1 MDILERRLKRR
12 EELFSILKQTIFFDE
27 FVTSLK
33 DLLDNY
39 PLSVEDIMF
48 IKPYQ
53 DVLIYID
60 ELQFE
65 DNTELKQRAIK
76 KFEELSIPLFR
87 DKKLQELGI

>member
-1 MDILERRLKRR
+1 MDIIERRLKRR
-12 EELFSILKQTIFFDE
+12 EELFSILKQTILFDE

-39 PLSVEDIMF
+39 PLSVEDLMF

>member
-1 MDILERRLKRR
+1 MDILERRLKRK

-39 PLSVEDIMF
+39 PLSVEDMMF

-60 ELQFE
+60 V
-65 DNTELKQRAIK
+65 KQRAIK
-76 KFEELSIPLFR
+76 KFEELSIPLSR

>member
-76 KFEELSIPLFR
+76 KFEELSHSIIQR
-87 DKKLQELGI
+87 

>member
-12 EELFSILKQTIFFDE
+12 EELFSILKQTILFDE

-39 PLSVEDIMF
+39 PLSVEDLMF

-65 DNTELKQRAIK
+65 DNTEQYKMYIFA
-76 KFEELSIPLFR
+76 
-87 DKKLQELGI
+87 

>member
-12 EELFSILKQTIFFDE
+12 EELFSILKQTILFDE

-39 PLSVEDIMF
+39 PLSVEDLMF

>member
-1 MDILERRLKRR
+1 MDIIERRLKRR

-39 PLSVEDIMF
+39 PLSVEDLMF